1 MSDWLPRIGAT
12 LDRRFLLTTLG
23 VTGLTLFVL
32 GVPTAVIP
40 NPFFVRMTPT
50 EPSNLAVW
58 LISAPLIGLV
68 AATYLA
74 PVRDLHPAVAAGPT
88 RVGLA
93 SVGAFLAIGCPICNK
108 VVVALLGVSGA
119 LSVFAPL
126 QPIIGAASIALL
138 AGSLV
143 WRLRDRASGCA
154 RCATRPQTT

>member
-1 MSDWLPRIGAT
+1 LSNWLPRISAT
-12 LDRRFLLTTLG
+12 LDTRFWLIALG
-23 VTGLTLFVL
+23 VTGLSLLVL

-50 EPSNLAVW
+50 EPSNIAV
-58 LISAPLIGLV
+58 LLVSAPLIGLV

-74 PVRDLHPAVAAGPT
+74 PVRDLHPAVAAAPT

-126 QPIIGAASIALL
+126 QPIIGAASIVLL
-138 AGSLV
+138 AGSLA
-143 WRLRDRASGCA
+143 WRLRDRALGCA
-154 RCATRPQTT
+154 RCAAGPATT